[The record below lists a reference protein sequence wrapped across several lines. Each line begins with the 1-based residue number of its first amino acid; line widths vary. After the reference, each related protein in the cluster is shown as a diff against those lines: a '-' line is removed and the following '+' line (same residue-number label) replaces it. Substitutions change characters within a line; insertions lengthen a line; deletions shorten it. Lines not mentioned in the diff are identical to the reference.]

1 MEALFQN
8 LLIEQ
13 SYSFGLNCCVMMK
26 QGKEYPAVHTAMVY
40 PKSSDCTANYRK
52 KALLHRYTINT
63 YHHLSKIHTITQN
76 MKI

>member
-1 MEALFQN
+1 MEELFQN

-40 PKSSDCTANYRK
+40 PKLSD
-52 KALLHRYTINT
+52 YTTN
-63 YHHLSKIHTITQN
+63 
-76 MKI
+76 